1 MSKRSTCDTFVKKLN
16 KLAARQTTRDSI
28 LAHNDVPSDTEED
41 NDIHLQEREVQVPS
55 ALGVIASSSDV
66 DEGEC
71 TEMEASRTDAGVP
84 EQTDARV
91 IIRTGSL
98 RSQEEVVYDTQPN
111 FSGPWITREG
121 TLLQED
127 DEEESPALFPWKRQW
142 KYVH

>member
-1 MSKRSTCDTFVKKLN
+1 LN

-41 NDIHLQEREVQVPS
+41 DDIHLQELEVQVPS

-84 EQTDARV
+84 EQTDACG

-111 FSGPWITREG
+111 FSGP
-121 TLLQED
+121 
-127 DEEESPALFPWKRQW
+127 
-142 KYVH
+142 